1 MDREGSAGQSLKEQ
15 HRKQGPI
22 SFKRM
27 LQSSGLG

>member
-27 LQSSGLG
+27 QSSGLG